1 MAAAIHGLPP
11 SPPHPE
17 LTHVRPDGCIPAPL
31 ETGWSGDG
39 LQQGPGRRGRRG
51 TAGHPMVPRP
61 GNSRP
66 ERQNAHVRRPRLPW
80 RPAMDAVSMS
90 RDRIGRP
97 RTATKPGGEGT
108 RPKRAQQT
116 APERPERSA
125 LRRWQCGVALLLQSF
140 PVPNWSRAATVSSA
154 AGRRRHRWRPRR
166 RQRRRAENRRVEVG
180 GGCRRRR
187 TAGSVSISDMAI
199 GPSRLPRHCKRQT
212 SHTGLVSEAWTSHR
226 AIEHRAFTIS
236 RQIPLGA
243 DPPPPNSMQLG

>member
-1 MAAAIHGLPP
+1 MAG
-11 SPPHPE
+11 
-17 LTHVRPDGCIPAPL
+17 G
-31 ETGWSGDG
+31 G
-39 LQQGPGRRGRRG
+39 LQQGSAGRTVRRGRRG

-125 LRRWQCGVALLLQSF
+125 PRRWQCGVALLLQSF
-140 PVPNWSRAATVSSA
+140 PCPTGPVQPPSLQQPGGAAISGDRDGGSVGERRIAASRSA
-154 AGRRRHRWRPRR
+154 AASALQAPGLAHR
-166 RQRRRAENRRVEVG
+166 ASVG
-180 GGCRRRR
+180 GL
-187 TAGSVSISDMAI
+187 DE
-199 GPSRLPRHCKRQT
+199 P
-212 SHTGLVSEAWTSHR
+212 
-226 AIEHRAFTIS
+226 
-236 RQIPLGA
+236 
-243 DPPPPNSMQLG
+243 